1 MLYVFVDESGDLGFT
16 KKSTSYY
23 ITASV
28 ETRNLLGLSRIIKK
42 VRKTL
47 GKRKKNIPEFKFAK
61 SDEVVR
67 ERLLKRAVKEELLFS
82 AVILQKQMVYN
93 YLRDRKDKLYNYL
106 AGFIAESLSN
116 EYDNESE
123 FIIIVDK
130 FIMREEKRRE
140 FDEYLKYRLL
150 NSYKHSTKPK
160 IEIIHGDSQQYPG
173 LQVADFIAGAI
184 FQYYEHGKHKF
195 YEIIKPKLRLELRKW
210 F

>member
-61 SDEVVR
+61 SDDIIR

-82 AVILQKQMVYN
+82 AVILQKQMVYD

-116 EYDNESE
+116 DYDYERE

-140 FDEYLKYRLL
+140 FDWYLKSKLLKNYR
-150 NSYKHSTKPK
+150 HPAEPK

-195 YEIIKPKLRLELRKW
+195 YRIIEPKLRLELRKW

>member
-16 KKSTSYY
+16 EKSTNYY
-23 ITASV
+23 IIASV
-28 ETRNLLGLSRIIKK
+28 ETESLLKLSRIIKK

-47 GKRKKNIPEFKFAK
+47 RKKKKNIPEFKFTD
-61 SDEVVR
+61 SDEVIR
-67 ERLLKRAVKEELLFS
+67 KRLLKRAVEEELLFS
-82 AVILQKQMVYN
+82 AVILQKRMVYD
-93 YLRDRKDKLYNYL
+93 YLRDKKDKLYNYL
-106 AGFIAESLSN
+106 AGFIAESLSDEYNHEN
-116 EYDNESE
+116 E
-123 FIIIVDK
+123 FTIVIDK

-150 NSYKHSTKPK
+150 NSYQHTIKPK
-160 IEIIHGDSQQYPG
+160 IKIIHGDSQEYPG

-184 FQYYEHGKHKF
+184 FQHYERGKQEF